1 MARFLAALGVAI
13 VGVDSGELVGVDSG
27 ELLLTELAVCG
38 VLGRLA

>member
-1 MARFLAALGVAI
+1 MTRFLAALGVAI
-13 VGVDSGELVGVDSG
+13 VGVDSG